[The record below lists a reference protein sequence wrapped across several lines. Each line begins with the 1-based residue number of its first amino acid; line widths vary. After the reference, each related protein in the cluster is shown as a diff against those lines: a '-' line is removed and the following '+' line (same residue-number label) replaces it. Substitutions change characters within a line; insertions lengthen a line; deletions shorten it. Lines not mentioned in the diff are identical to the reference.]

1 MEMLLG
7 PVRVIVGGWG
17 EGGGGGGRHAPSAR
31 RGAVM
36 DVQKECM
43 THYYSVTNFYSVP
56 IRPEHQ
62 PESRPIAALRQQDTR
77 HKKTMAGN
85 RERMYPNRV
94 KKSSP
99 TNQMAMNTGSHN
111 VVCFVMYCPCHETD
125 HVVRITWEARTNP

>member
-1 MEMLLG
+1 M
-7 PVRVIVGGWG
+7 RVIVGGWG

-77 HKKTMAGN
+77 HKKQWRVTE
-85 RERMYPNRV
+85 RECIGIELRRV
-94 KKSSP
+94 PRPIKW
-99 TNQMAMNTGSHN
+99 Q
-111 VVCFVMYCPCHETD
+111 
-125 HVVRITWEARTNP
+125 